1 MALLTA
7 MIDEDLMDLAYKLQ
21 SVIYLQDIDTDD
33 IILLEAILTEM
44 EDRGYT
50 ISDIYEGTF
59 IFEKE
64 EKQEGK
70 CLTRDDSYDIL

>member
-44 EDRGYT
+44 EDRGYE
-50 ISDIYEGTF
+50 ISDMYGGTF
-59 IFEKE
+59 IFEKGD
-64 EKQEGK
+64 KQEGK